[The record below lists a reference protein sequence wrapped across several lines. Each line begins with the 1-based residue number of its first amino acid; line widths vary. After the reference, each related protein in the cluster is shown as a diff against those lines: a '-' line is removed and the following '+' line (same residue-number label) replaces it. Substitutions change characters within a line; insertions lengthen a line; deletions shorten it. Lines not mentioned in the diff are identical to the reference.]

1 MIEERLRKSVD
12 EKILR
17 MRKGE
22 LVRVQNDYENRR
34 IELEAM
40 LEKADIRATKLFEG
54 MVKLL

>member
-1 MIEERLRKSVD
+1 MIEERLHNSVD
-12 EKILR
+12 EKIIR

-22 LVRVQNDYENRR
+22 LVRVQTDYENRR

-54 MVKLL
+54 MLKLL